1 MQPPEDG
8 YNVSLLYDL
17 NNLPDDYAK
26 IIEKASHF
34 KRNCF
39 ASVFEKYFNLQT
51 AGDEQQK
58 RAIIHYRDDET
69 LFVFLKKFFS
79 LILLNLYL
87 LCNFFFALSWVN
99 SFWLSINNYIFF
111 IKDILKQKPIELL
124 LYSVQY
130 LKIQMMSL
138 SENYFFKLVHLSVLY
153 FYSLLFDFQFFY
165 QIICRNFVKDVKHLK
180 QHLRFYI
187 QSASL
192 HLNLRIVQTPESVIM
207 LAILLSVCIEFTFS
221 FLI

>member
-1 MQPPEDG
+1 MKIFQLLRKEYGEYLMQPPEDG

-87 LCNFFFALSWVN
+87 LCNFFFCIVLSK
-99 SFWLSINNYIFF
+99 F
-111 IKDILKQKPIELL
+111 
-124 LYSVQY
+124 
-130 LKIQMMSL
+130 
-138 SENYFFKLVHLSVLY
+138 
-153 FYSLLFDFQFFY
+153 
-165 QIICRNFVKDVKHLK
+165 
-180 QHLRFYI
+180 
-187 QSASL
+187 
-192 HLNLRIVQTPESVIM
+192 
-207 LAILLSVCIEFTFS
+207 
-221 FLI
+221 FLIIDK